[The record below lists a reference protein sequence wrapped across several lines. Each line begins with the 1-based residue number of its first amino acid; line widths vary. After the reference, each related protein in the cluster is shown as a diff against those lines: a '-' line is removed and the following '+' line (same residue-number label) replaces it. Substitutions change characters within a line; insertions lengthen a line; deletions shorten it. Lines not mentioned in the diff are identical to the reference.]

1 MKTLI
6 DFLNETEASIKEYYE
21 LIDEINAEM
30 IYESFQSS
38 IIKDICDTMTKAR
51 NDYDD
56 YEALGDAK
64 YSLKR
69 NSKWSTKLQPPTFK
83 EVFMNGRIKWDT
95 IKDED
100 FKECSKN
107 NKEDI
112 ALAKKICS
120 NRSNSITGILFIC
133 NESDVQEYKQFKF
146 TGAIFKTI
154 SWQKPYYQSFT
165 DRFKSVEVKPSEA
178 EDYLSEKFY
187 ILEIPEEKVNE
198 YEKQRQERNIAK
210 TGMIIPGNKQQY
222 KEIADR
228 NRERFRKLAEK
239 RRMEK
244 NAKDGISESITE
256 IMGKIFEIAKEFSSN
271 PIKYSKF
278 NYDLCYLLDLTS
290 DKQHTYYQGSKS
302 RVSGINGLM
311 FLYKRYLDTKLDL
324 ASGNSYGYQSK
335 EFDSIKQNINKILQ
349 QIKEKIK
356 SLEEKMASI

>member
-6 DFLNETEASIKEYYE
+6 DFLNETEANIKEYYE
-21 LIDEINAEM
+21 LIDEINAEI

-38 IIKDICDTMTKAR
+38 IIRDICDTMTKAR
-51 NDYDD
+51 NAYDD
-56 YEALGDAK
+56 FEALGDAK

-69 NSKWSTKLQPPTFK
+69 NSKWLVNIQPPTFK
-83 EVFMNGRIKWDT
+83 EVFMNGQIKWDT

-107 NKEDI
+107 NKEDV

-133 NESDVQEYKQFKF
+133 NESSYEEFKQFKF
-146 TGAIFKTI
+146 TGAIFKTV
-154 SWQKPYYQSFT
+154 SWQKPYYYSFT
-165 DRFKSVEVKPSEA
+165 NRYTSNEVKPSDTEK
-178 EDYLSEKFY
+178 YLSEKFY
-187 ILEIPEEKVNE
+187 ILEIPEEKVKE
-198 YEKQRQERNIAK
+198 YNKQRQERSIAK
-210 TGMIIPGNKQQY
+210 SGMIIPGNKQQY
-222 KEIADR
+222 EEIAKN

-239 RRMEK
+239 RKMEK
-244 NAKDGISESITE
+244 NSKDGMSESINE
-256 IMGKIFEIAKEFSSN
+256 IMTKILEITKEFSSN

-290 DKQHTYYQGSKS
+290 DKQHTYYQGTKQ
-302 RVSGINGLM
+302 RTSGINGLM
-311 FLYKRYLDTKLDL
+311 YLYKRYLDTKLDL
-324 ASGNSYGYQSK
+324 ASGNSYSYQSK
-335 EFDSIKQNINKILQ
+335 EFESIKLNINKIIQ